1 MIPTTLGDSD
11 SDYILPL
18 SVKECLHDL
27 EDFIVENSKTAR
39 AFLKKMQIPIPQS
52 KLNIQVLNKHTHP
65 EELNGFLNACRNGK
79 NMGVISEAG
88 CPGIADPGSEI
99 VNIAHNENIQV
110 IPLVGP
116 SSILLGIMASGL
128 NGQCF
133 TFNGY
138 LPIKKSDAKRKL
150 KEIEI
155 SSRNK
160 NQTQVFIETPYRNNE
175 LIDIIFKNLHNTT
188 KLCIACDL
196 SLKTEYIKT
205 KTINDWKKLA
215 KPNLNKRPCIFLI
228 HAY

>member
-11 SDYILPL
+11 TDYILPL

-39 AFLKKMQIPIPQS
+39 AFLKKMKIPIPQS
-52 KLNIQVLNKHTHP
+52 KLNIHVLNKHTQP

-79 NMGVISEAG
+79 NIGVISEAG

-99 VNIAHNENIQV
+99 ANIAHNENIQV

-128 NGQCF
+128 NGQSF
-133 TFNGY
+133 SFHGY
-138 LPIKKSDAKRKL
+138 LPIEKSDVKRKL
-150 KEIEI
+150 KDLEV

-160 NQTQVFIETPYRNNE
+160 NQTQVFIETPYRNKK
-175 LIDIIFKNLHNTT
+175 LIDILFKNLHSNT

-196 SLKTEYIKT
+196 SLKSEYIKT
-205 KTINDWKKLA
+205 KTINDWKKIA
-215 KPNLNKRPCIFLI
+215 QPNLNKRPCIFLI
-228 HAY
+228 QAY